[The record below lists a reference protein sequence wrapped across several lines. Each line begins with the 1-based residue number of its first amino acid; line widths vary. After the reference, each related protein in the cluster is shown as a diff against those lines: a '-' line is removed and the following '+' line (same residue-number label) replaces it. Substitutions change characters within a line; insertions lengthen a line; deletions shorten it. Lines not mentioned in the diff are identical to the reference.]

1 MGSGCGRLTPIG
13 PYPTTDFV
21 RLCIGRMITTKTQ
34 TTNETRVE
42 SSRTGRLQDLYT
54 RHAPAGMRL
63 AYFLTGD
70 RELAGDLVQDA
81 FVKVVGRF
89 GHLRVPDAFDAYL
102 RRTIVN
108 LFSSHLRRLRLERR
122 ELVRQRS
129 AGRPEQR
136 DRDVAERDAMW
147 SALQTLPLRQRAALV
162 LRYYEDLSERE
173 TAEVLSCSVGAAKQ
187 LVTRGLTAL
196 RGRIGSEER

>member
-1 MGSGCGRLTPIG
+1 M
-13 PYPTTDFV
+13 
-21 RLCIGRMITTKTQ
+21 RLCIGVITTKTE
-34 TTNETRVE
+34 TTNETSVE
-42 SSRTGRLQDLYT
+42 SLRAGRLEDLYT
-54 RHAPAGMRL
+54 RHALAAMRL

-81 FVKVVGRF
+81 FVKVAGRF
-89 GHLRVPDAFDAYL
+89 RHLRVPDAFDAYL

-122 ELVRQRS
+122 ELARLRPDGRQ
-129 AGRPEQR
+129 E
-136 DRDVAERDAMW
+136 DRDVDVVERDVMW
-147 SALQTLPLRQRAALV
+147 SALQKLPPRQRAAVV

-173 TAEVLSCSVGAAKQ
+173 TAEVLGCSVGAAKQ
-187 LVTRGLTAL
+187 LVTRGVTAL

>member
-1 MGSGCGRLTPIG
+1 
-13 PYPTTDFV
+13 
-21 RLCIGRMITTKTQ
+21 MITTETQ

-147 SALQTLPLRQRAALV
+147 SALQTLPPRQRAALV

-173 TAEVLSCSVGAAKQ
+173 TAELLGIRPGTVKSQAAGGLAHLRVRLSEPAPAIEGNRK
-187 LVTRGLTAL
+187 
-196 RGRIGSEER
+196 

>member
-1 MGSGCGRLTPIG
+1 MVADMGAEQGRASGLAEV
-13 PYPTTDFV
+13 YV
-21 RLCIGRMITTKTQ
+21 R
-34 TTNETRVE
+34 
-42 SSRTGRLQDLYT
+42 S
-54 RHAPAGMRL
+54 APAGFRL
-63 AYFLTGD
+63 AYLLTGD
-70 RELAGDLVQDA
+70 RALAEDLVQEA
-81 FVKVVGRF
+81 FLRFVGRLH
-89 GHLRVPDAFDAYL
+89 HLRDPEAFDAYL

-122 ELVRQRS
+122 ALVRQRS

-147 SALQTLPLRQRAALV
+147 SALQTLPPRQRVALV

-173 TAEVLSCSVGAAKQ
+173 TAEVLGCSVGAAKQ